1 VTFLPEQ
8 QALLSAFLDGLQK
21 LRMLQSRL
29 AGSTVYSIY
38 KSKKGILRA
47 LMEQS
52 S

>member
-29 AGSTVYSIY
+29 PSSKVYAIY
-38 KSKKGILRA
+38 KSKKGIFRA
-47 LMEQS
+47 AIEQS